1 METEA
6 IVLMV
11 IAIAAIFGP
20 FLVAVT
26 YLMRHPDPYKDNPD
40 AE

>member
-1 METEA
+1 MSGEA
-6 IVLMV
+6 IAMMV

-26 YLMRHPDPYKDNPD
+26 YLLRHPDPYKDNPN
-40 AE
+40 EE